1 MKILSGVDAEAC
13 PPGSDAHARLAQLVS
28 LLCNPATP
36 VASFFVQAKTMQ
48 TQVLMGAG
56 RGGGII
62 FEGEA
67 WSYPVLHCVLTPCA
81 APCQACKIYGLQL
94 TINYNNLDSD
104 PLLRTWS

>member
-1 MKILSGVDAEAC
+1 MAAAHQATTQGLDVKILSGVDAEAC

-56 RGGGII
+56 RGG
-62 FEGEA
+62 A
-67 WSYPVLHCVLTPCA
+67 SYLKGNLSLTPSYTVFSRLVLHRAKHAKYMVC
-81 APCQACKIYGLQL
+81 
-94 TINYNNLDSD
+94 S
-104 PLLRTWS
+104 